1 VPSDHPAHPPARHCA
16 ILAGGAASRLGGRK
30 ATALLAGV
38 SLSDH
43 VAAAARTAGLTPVVV
58 AKAGT
63 ALDGIGAEALF
74 EPAEPRHP
82 LVGVATALARLGEP
96 VVCCPCDLPLVPA
109 ALLAAL
115 ASYPAEICVAAHGGR
130 LQPLLGRYEPSA
142 AAGLLAAAQGGRAV
156 TETVLAAGA
165 RELDLDDL
173 GLEIEPSWALAN
185 ANDSR
190 DLERLEAYLGGTEV
204 PREPGEGS

>member
-1 VPSDHPAHPPARHCA
+1 MPRDRPAHPPARHCA

-30 ATALLAGV
+30 ATALLAGKT
-38 SLSDH
+38 LTDH
-43 VAAAARTAGLTPVVV
+43 VAAASRSAGLTPVVV

-63 ALDGIGAEALF
+63 HLDGIEVETLF

-82 LVGVATALARLGEP
+82 LVGVATALARLGAP

-109 ALLAAL
+109 TLLAAL
-115 ASYPAEICVAAHGGR
+115 ASSSAEICVAAHEGR

-142 AAGLLAAAQGGRAV
+142 AAGLLAAAQDGRAV

-173 GLEIEPSWALAN
+173 DLGIDPRWALAN
-185 ANDSR
+185 ANDSH
-190 DLERLEAYLGGTEV
+190 DLERLETYLGEAGV
-204 PREPGEGS
+204 PREPGAGS